1 LHEAKS
7 HSVPSNYY
15 FFPFF
20 FKREKNN
27 NININETQN
36 VPENK
41 DYTQSIITLF
51 VVILS
56 LIWPP
61 NSFPLSWNLCIQVI
75 VLYLLQLNLKPW
87 ATMYFGFDKL

>member
-1 LHEAKS
+1 MIEAKS
-7 HSVPSNYY
+7 HSVPYN
-15 FFPFF
+15 FF
-20 FKREKNN
+20 FLFSSKGKKK
-27 NININETQN
+27 NINVNETQN
-36 VPENK
+36 VPKNK
-41 DYTQSIITLF
+41 DYKQSIITLF

-56 LIWPP
+56 LRWPP

>member
-1 LHEAKS
+1 MIEAKS
-7 HSVPSNYY
+7 HSVPSN
-15 FFPFF
+15 FF
-20 FKREKNN
+20 FLFSSKGKKKK
-27 NININETQN
+27 NINVNETQN
-36 VPENK
+36 VPKNK
-41 DYTQSIITLF
+41 DYKQSIITLF

-56 LIWPP
+56 LRWPP

>member
-1 LHEAKS
+1 MIEAKS
-7 HSVPSNYY
+7 HSVPSN
-15 FFPFF
+15 FF
-20 FKREKNN
+20 FFFLRKGKKN
-27 NININETQN
+27 NINVNETQN
-36 VPENK
+36 VPKNK
-41 DYTQSIITLF
+41 DYKQSIITLF

-56 LIWPP
+56 LRWPP